1 MASARKFYHLLKE
14 TVTGFSEDNCPR
26 LGAAL
31 AFYIMLSLSPLLLVV
46 IGMAGLAYGNNA
58 AARGEVVQQ
67 TKQLVGKDGADA
79 VETTLDSTK
88 SQTGGIV
95 STVIGV
101 VTAVIGATGVFA
113 QLQSSLNVVWQVET
127 TGKKKDE
134 DESILRTVWDIVR
147 KRLLSFSMVCGM
159 ALLLLVSLAINAV
172 INAMQGMIARHLGTT
187 PLLVHVVDIATS
199 VLLATLLFA
208 MIFKIL
214 PARKITW
221 RTVGLG
227 AFVTAILF
235 TVGKTLI
242 AIYLGKAAPGSA
254 FGAAG
259 SLVVLLIWIY
269 FSTQIL
275 LLGAEFTKV
284 YARHYGGMPALDP
297 DG

>member
-1 MASARKFYHLLKE
+1 MAFARTTYDILKE
-14 TVTGFSEDNCPR
+14 TFAGFSADNCSR

-46 IGMAGLAYGNNA
+46 IGMAGLAFHNDDT
-58 AARGEVVQQ
+58 ARKEVVKQ
-67 TKQLVGKDGADA
+67 TDQLVGKEGAEA
-79 VETTLDSTK
+79 VKTTLNSPKT
-88 SQTGGIV
+88 QTGGII

-101 VTAVIGATGVFA
+101 VTAIIGATGVFA
-113 QLQSSLNVVWQVET
+113 QLQSSLNVVWQVEAKD
-127 TGKKKDE
+127 KKESEGD
-134 DESILRTVWDIVR
+134 SILRTVWDIVR

-159 ALLLLVSLAINAV
+159 ALLLLVSLAINTV
-172 INAMQGMIARHLGTT
+172 INAMQGMIARYLGTT
-187 PLLVHVVDIATS
+187 QFLVHAVDIGTS
-199 VLLATLLFA
+199 ILLATLLFA
-208 MIFKIL
+208 MIFKVL
-214 PARKITW
+214 PARHITW
-221 RTVGLG
+221 RTVALG

-242 AIYLGKAAPGSA
+242 GIYLGKAAPGSA